1 MLMWVALGVGG
12 SHASG
17 VGVVVG
23 GAHCEGEAGAV
34 CSGAV
39 VALCGEEGQLGFV
52 SARIMT
58 KMVYFPT
65 RP

>member
-34 CSGAV
+34 ASGSV
-39 VALCGEEGQLGFV
+39 VAAQRGEGELRLV

-58 KMVYFPT
+58 KIVYT
-65 RP
+65 S